1 MGQGQTVEDVTQD
14 IINEPKPNKGC
25 VRKTWAK
32 TSRRHP
38 KAVPAPPNSQHDL
51 VLFTCWWVWAHITWV
66 PSSPRIK
73 AAECQVYSQDHL
85 FWTIQSVNS
94 LSFYLYLR
102 YYSNSKTTVFT
113 GSCIPSCPTK
123 TRPISSL
130 DITAG
135 EDFINKEDGS
145 C

>member
-1 MGQGQTVEDVTQD
+1 MGRGQTVEDVTQN
-14 IINEPKPNKGC
+14 ITNEPRPNKGC
-25 VRKTWAK
+25 VRKGWAK

-51 VLFTCWWVWAHITWV
+51 VLFSVGVSELISHGFLLQI
-66 PSSPRIK
+66 
-73 AAECQVYSQDHL
+73 YSQDHL

-102 YYSNSKTTVFT
+102 YYPNSKRTVLT
-113 GSCIPSCPTK
+113 SSCIPSCSTQ
-123 TRPISSL
+123 TRSISSL
-130 DITAG
+130 DTTAG